1 MIGPVLLLAEAEKI
15 GKGVDGGGILQREV
29 FNLRQLAFFIDE
41 ALGAIGVD
49 HPVAPAGGTAGLD
62 DNADIVR
69 PFFGSHLGNIGG
81 SAALPIRNNHIL
93 RDNRGGSHRLI
104 RVIEIS
110 RELQTAHRQLTVEL
124 GEAVFLV
131 LFCPV

>member
-29 FNLRQLAFFIDE
+29 FNLLQLAFFINE
-41 ALGAIGVD
+41 ALGTVGVD

-62 DNADIVR
+62 DDADIVR
-69 PFFGSHLGNIGG
+69 PGVGSHLGNIGG
-81 SAALPIRNNHIL
+81 SAALPIRNNYIL

-110 RELQTAHRQLTVEL
+110 RELQAARCKLAVEL
-124 GEAVFLV
+124 CEAGFLV